1 MSIPPSMPEKNA
13 GPSRPAGTRPPA
25 PRPPAR
31 DWFCVFVYAGVAALL
46 LAQFAALLFFDFV

>member
-1 MSIPPSMPEKNA
+1 MPEKNA